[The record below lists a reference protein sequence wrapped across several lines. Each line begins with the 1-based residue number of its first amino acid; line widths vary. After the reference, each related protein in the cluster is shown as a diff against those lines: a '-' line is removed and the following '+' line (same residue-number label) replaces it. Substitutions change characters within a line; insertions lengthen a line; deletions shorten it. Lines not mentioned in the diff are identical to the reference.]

1 VARIRSSLVRAL
13 EWGLIGAFSLLT
25 LDVLWGVFSRYVLG
39 HQSRFTEEL
48 AIYLLVWISL
58 LGASLT
64 YGEKGH
70 LGVDY
75 FVSKLDPS
83 AQRLV
88 AVAVEVLVVAFAAF
102 ALAFGGFVLV
112 QDTLASGQV
121 SPSLGVQMGFVYMA
135 VPICGAFFVLF
146 GVEHL
151 IALLRSPSR
160 D

>member
-1 VARIRSSLVRAL
+1 MALLRSTLVRTL
-13 EWGLIGAFSLLT
+13 EWVLVAAFSLLT

-58 LGASLT
+58 LGGSLT

-75 FVSKLDPS
+75 FVSKLEPG

-88 AVAVEVLVVAFAAF
+88 AIAVEVLVILFAGF
-102 ALAFGGFVLV
+102 ALFWGGWVLV
-112 QDTLASGQV
+112 DETLVSGQV
-121 SPSLGVQMGFVYMA
+121 SPSLGVPMGYVYLA
-135 VPICGAFFVLF
+135 VPICGVFFVLF
-146 GVEHL
+146 ASEHL
-151 IALLRSPSR
+151 LTLLRSPKQ

>member
-1 VARIRSSLVRAL
+1 MKRIRGSLVAAL
-13 EWGLIGAFSLLT
+13 EWCLIGAFSVLT
-25 LDVLWGVFSRYVLG
+25 VDVLWGVFSRYVLG
-39 HQSRFTEEL
+39 QQSRFTEEL

-75 FVSKLDPS
+75 FVSKLDP
-83 AQRLV
+83 AARRLV
-88 AVAVEVLVVAFAAF
+88 AVAVEVLVIVFALF

-112 QDTLASGQV
+112 AKTLESGQV
-121 SPSLGVQMGFVYMA
+121 SPAMGVPMGYVYLA
-135 VPICGAFFVLF
+135 VPVCGLFFVLF
-146 GVEHL
+146 ASEHL
-151 IALLRSPSR
+151 VALLRGQKQ